1 MSRSTI
7 PGLQTCAASSE
18 TGVEK
23 RRNAVFSS
31 ARRVWLV
38 VQPPRT
44 VCFPWAQF
52 FAKFDAIICARP
64 CSAQPTATNCPAP
77 SRRATTP
84 LSRPAR
90 AVGNSSH
97 PEPPSDRFHS
107 KLQWFLFNCLASAVE
122 CVIARLNQV
131 SVFIHPM
138 ATFSSVLS
146 AAKEPRLQFCC
157 GGVVRGA
164 PSSSAPKYEMSLPQ
178 CQVLICHYEAT
189 TRVRNVWFSPLAP
202 QPTVRV
208 PCVTSKWKSPS
219 AVLQLDSRRTATT
232 WLVSLDTRCES
243 QLQAGLGQL
252 RRRART
258 AST

>member
-23 RRNAVFSS
+23 RHNAVFSS

-44 VCFPWAQF
+44 VCFTWAQF

-178 CQVLICHYEAT
+178 CKDSGCSTKGRYSGLSKDCH
-189 TRVRNVWFSPLAP
+189 
-202 QPTVRV
+202 
-208 PCVTSKWKSPS
+208 
-219 AVLQLDSRRTATT
+219 

-243 QLQAGLGQL
+243 QLQAGLTGL
-252 RRRART
+252 WTAAAPRTNCEYLSASRRLAGYT
-258 AST
+258 YTDYVLLY

>member
-1 MSRSTI
+1 M
-7 PGLQTCAASSE
+7 
-18 TGVEK
+18 
-23 RRNAVFSS
+23 
-31 ARRVWLV
+31 
-38 VQPPRT
+38 
-44 VCFPWAQF
+44 
-52 FAKFDAIICARP
+52 KFDAIICARP

-138 ATFSSVLS
+138 ATLSSVLS

-178 CQVLICHYEAT
+178 CQVFICYDKAT
-189 TRVRNVWFSPLAP
+189 MRVRNVWFSPLAP

-219 AVLQLDSRRTATT
+219 AVLTTCKDSGCTLWALSRAKALGLNCGATVDSRRTATT
-232 WLVSLDTRCES
+232 CPTRVARVFS
-243 QLQAGLGQL
+243 TRAVTPPQVGVDPRRRRRGGAGLRVLKRQL
-252 RRRART
+252 SDGWLDFTFAV
-258 AST
+258 

>member
-1 MSRSTI
+1 MFNHPVPFVFPGRSFSRSSTRLSVLA
-7 PGLQTCAASSE
+7 PAVRSLRRPTALHPRVVPRRRSAAPRGLLVTAATPSRLQTGFTASYSGFCL
-18 TGVEK
+18 T
-23 RRNAVFSS
+23 A
-31 ARRVWLV
+31 
-38 VQPPRT
+38 
-44 VCFPWAQF
+44 
-52 FAKFDAIICARP
+52 
-64 CSAQPTATNCPAP
+64 CSA
-77 SRRATTP
+77 
-84 LSRPAR
+84 
-90 AVGNSSH
+90 V
-97 PEPPSDRFHS
+97 D
-107 KLQWFLFNCLASAVE
+107 
-122 CVIARLNQV
+122 CVIDWLNQV
-131 SVFIHPM
+131 FVFIHPM

-178 CQVLICHYEAT
+178 CQVFICYDKAT
-189 TRVRNVWFSPLAP
+189 MRVRNVWFSPLAP

-243 QLQAGLGQL
+243 QLQAGLEQL